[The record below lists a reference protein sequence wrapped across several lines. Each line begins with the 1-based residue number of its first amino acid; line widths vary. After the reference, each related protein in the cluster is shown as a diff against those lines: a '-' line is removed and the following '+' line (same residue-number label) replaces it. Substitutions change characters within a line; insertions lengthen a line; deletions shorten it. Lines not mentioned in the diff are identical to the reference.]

1 MKPHRTWLPQVGL
14 CLLMQGGI
22 VLTGVLLQHW
32 LADTPKPLDQ
42 QVVL

>member
-1 MKPHRTWLPQVGL
+1 
-14 CLLMQGGI
+14 MQSGI

-32 LADTPKPLDQ
+32 LADAPQPPQQ